1 MKRRREVCLKG
12 SIPRADYDLKFT
24 SYFAQSQSGFGAREG
39 LELMTLI
46 SNQDSLEEGFIRSAL
61 EIIANPGRRSA
72 IVARSDHQT
81 VRQLLD
87 QAPSSTRFTQSM
99 AEFYL
104 AIPRRQFE
112 ALKRTHL
119 NPFAHA
125 VGRPKLI
132 SKCELLTWFGRVNK
146 SVHAMTG
153 TLEGHL
159 GRTPNGTPF
168 IVMRDAKKKINRII
182 SYAGITTLDLEAI
195 EDAFVRGARISALCV
210 DQALTLPW
218 VSPAEKRLWR
228 QAYRIHIDRAH
239 AEAVALLDRQE
250 LDEATVISPESTAS

>member
-1 MKRRREVCLKG
+1 
-12 SIPRADYDLKFT
+12 
-24 SYFAQSQSGFGAREG
+24 
-39 LELMTLI
+39 MTLI

-61 EIIANPGRRSA
+61 EIIANPGKRSA
-72 IVARSDHQT
+72 VVARSDHQT

-125 VGRPKLI
+125 AGRPKVI
-132 SKCELLTWFGRVNK
+132 SKGELLTWFGFVNK
-146 SVHAMTG
+146 SVHAIAG
-153 TLEGHL
+153 ELEGRL
-159 GRTPNGTPF
+159 GRTSNGTPF
-168 IVMRDAKKKINRII
+168 IVMRDKHKKINRII
-182 SYAGITTLDLEAI
+182 SHAGITTLDLDAI
-195 EDAFVRGARISALCV
+195 EEAFAHGAKIAALGV

-218 VSPAEKRLWR
+218 VDLAERRLWR

-239 AEAVALLDRQE
+239 AETVSFLDRQE
-250 LDEATVISPESTAS
+250 LDEATVIAPESTVR

>member
-1 MKRRREVCLKG
+1 
-12 SIPRADYDLKFT
+12 
-24 SYFAQSQSGFGAREG
+24 
-39 LELMTLI
+39 MTLI

-61 EIIANPGRRSA
+61 EIIAHPGKRSA
-72 IVARSDHQT
+72 VVARSDHQT

-87 QAPSSTRFTQSM
+87 QAPSGTRFTQSM

-125 VGRPKLI
+125 VGRPKSI

-146 SVHAMTG
+146 SVHAIAG
-153 TLEGHL
+153 ELEGRL
-159 GRTPNGTPF
+159 GRSANGTPF
-168 IVMRDAKKKINRII
+168 IVMRDAKRKINRII
-182 SYAGITTLDLEAI
+182 SHAGITTIDLDAI
-195 EDAFVRGARISALCV
+195 EDAFARGARISALGV
-210 DQALTLPW
+210 DQALMLPW
-218 VSPAEKRLWR
+218 ANLAEKRLWR

-250 LDEATVISPESTAS
+250 LDEGTAISPESAVS

>member
-1 MKRRREVCLKG
+1 MKRRREVCLEG
-12 SIPRADYDLKFT
+12 STPRADYELKFT
-24 SYFAQSQSGFGAREG
+24 SYFAQSQSGLGSREG
-39 LELMTLI
+39 LGLMTLI

-61 EIIANPGRRSA
+61 EIIANPGKRSA

-112 ALKRTHL
+112 ALKRTHV
-119 NPFAHA
+119 NPFARA

-132 SKCELLTWFGRVNK
+132 SKGELLSWFGRVNK
-146 SVHAMTG
+146 SVHAIAG
-153 TLEGHL
+153 ELEGRL
-159 GRTPNGTPF
+159 GRARDGTPF
-168 IVMRDAKKKINRII
+168 IVVRDAKKKINRII
-182 SYAGITTLDLEAI
+182 SHAGITTLELDAI
-195 EDAFVRGARISALCV
+195 EEAFAHGARITALGV

-228 QAYRIHIDRAH
+228 RAYRIHVDRVH
-239 AEAVALLDRQE
+239 AETMAFLDRQE
-250 LDEATVISPESTAS
+250 LDEATVISPE

>member
-1 MKRRREVCLKG
+1 
-12 SIPRADYDLKFT
+12 
-24 SYFAQSQSGFGAREG
+24 
-39 LELMTLI
+39 MTLI

-61 EIIANPGRRSA
+61 EIIANPGKRSA
-72 IVARSDHQT
+72 VVARLDHQT

-125 VGRPKLI
+125 AGRPKVI
-132 SKCELLTWFGRVNK
+132 SKGELLTWFGRVNK
-146 SVHAMTG
+146 SVHAIAG
-153 TLEGHL
+153 KLEGRL

-168 IVMRDAKKKINRII
+168 IVMRDKHRKINRII
-182 SYAGITTLDLEAI
+182 SHAGITTLDLDAI
-195 EDAFVRGARISALCV
+195 EEAFAHGAKIAALGV

-218 VSPAEKRLWR
+218 ADLAEKRLWR
-228 QAYRIHIDRAH
+228 QAYRIYIDRTH
-239 AEAVALLDRQE
+239 AEKVALLDKQE
-250 LDEATVISPESTAS
+250 LDDATVNIA

>member
-1 MKRRREVCLKG
+1 MARRREVCLK
-12 SIPRADYDLKFT
+12 SPFLRAGYDANPKPSFV
-24 SYFAQSQSGFGAREG
+24 QSQSGVGSREI
-39 LELMTLI
+39 ELMTLI

-104 AIPRRQFE
+104 TIPRRQFE

-125 VGRPKLI
+125 AGRPKVI
-132 SKCELLTWFGRVNK
+132 SKGELLNWFGRVNK
-146 SVHAMTG
+146 SVHAIAG
-153 TLEGHL
+153 ELEGRL

-182 SYAGITTLDLEAI
+182 SHAGITTLDLDAI
-195 EDAFVRGARISALCV
+195 EEAFARGAKIVALGV
-210 DQALTLPW
+210 DQALMLPW
-218 VSPAEKRLWR
+218 ANLAEKRLWR
-228 QAYRIHIDRAH
+228 QAYRIHIDRTH
-239 AEAVALLDRQE
+239 SETVALLDRQE
-250 LDEATVISPESTAS
+250 LDEATVKSPESIVS

>member
-1 MKRRREVCLKG
+1 
-12 SIPRADYDLKFT
+12 
-24 SYFAQSQSGFGAREG
+24 
-39 LELMTLI
+39 MTLI

-87 QAPSSTRFTQSM
+87 QAPSSTRFSQSM

-112 ALKRTHL
+112 ALKRAHSS
-119 NPFAHA
+119 PFAKS
-125 VGRPKLI
+125 VGRPKMI
-132 SKCELLTWFGRVNK
+132 SKGELLTWFGRVNK
-146 SVHAMTG
+146 SVHAIAG
-153 TLEGHL
+153 ELEGRL

-168 IVMRDAKKKINRII
+168 IVMRDKHKKINRII
-182 SYAGITTLDLEAI
+182 SHAGITTLDLDAI
-195 EDAFVRGARISALCV
+195 EEAFAHGAKIAALGV
-210 DQALTLPW
+210 GQALTLPW
-218 VSPAEKRLWR
+218 ADLAEKRLWR

-239 AEAVALLDRQE
+239 AEMVALLDRQE
-250 LDEATVISPESTAS
+250 LDEVTVMAPGSTVR